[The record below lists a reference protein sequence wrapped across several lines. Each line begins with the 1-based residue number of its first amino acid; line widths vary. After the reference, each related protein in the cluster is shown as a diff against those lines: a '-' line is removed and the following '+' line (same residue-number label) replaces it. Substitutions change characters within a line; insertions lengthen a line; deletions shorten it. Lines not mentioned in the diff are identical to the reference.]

1 MSAFEK
7 PQIISHIQKSLNY
20 TVFDCK
26 WMPCSAKFVTMG
38 NFARGTGV
46 IQLYEIQQ
54 GDLKLLREIEKAKPI
69 KCGTFG
75 ATSLQQ
81 RYLATG
87 DFAGNLHIW
96 NLEAPEVPVYSV
108 KGHKEIIN
116 TIDGV
121 GGLGIGEG
129 APEIVTGS
137 RDGTVKVWD
146 PRQKDDP
153 VANMEPVQGENK
165 RDCWTVAF
173 GNAYNQEERVVCA
186 GYDNGDIKLFDLR
199 NMSLRWETNIKNG
212 VCSLEFDRKDISMN
226 KLVAT
231 SLEGKFHVFD
241 MRTQHPTKGFASVS
255 EKAHKSTVW
264 QVRHLPQNREVFLT
278 AGGAGSLHL
287 WKYEYPIQRSK
298 KDSEG
303 VEMGVAGSVSLLQNV
318 TLSTQPISSLDW
330 SPDKRGPKNAHSGA
344 FRSKSELSALE
355 EASEM
360 AETHGSFGDR
370 SGSASPDP
378 GPGLFSMHCPRKPLY
393 TPVPW
398 NQDTTSQASSQKLR
412 SASITL
418 IIMAGEGIN
427 EDYPVEI
434 HEYLSTFENSI
445 GAVDEMLKTMMS
457 VSRNELLQKLDPLEQ
472 AKVDLVS
479 AYTLNSMFWVYLATQ
494 GVNPKEHPVKQELE
508 RIRVYMNRVKEI
520 TDKKKAGKL
529 DRGAASRFVKNALWE
544 PKPKNAP
551 KVANKGKSKN

>member
-7 PQIISHIQKSLNY
+7 PQIIAHIQKSLNY

-26 WMPCSAKFVTMG
+26 WVPCSAKFVTMG

-46 IQLYEIQQ
+46 IQLYEIQH

-96 NLEAPEVPVYSV
+96 NLEAPDIPVYSV
-108 KGHKEIIN
+108 KAHKEIIN

-212 VCSLEFDRKDISMN
+212 VMYLWILFSFSE
-226 KLVAT
+226 
-231 SLEGKFHVFD
+231 HVF
-241 MRTQHPTKGFASVS
+241 T
-255 EKAHKSTVW
+255 
-264 QVRHLPQNREVFLT
+264 HL
-278 AGGAGSLHL
+278 
-287 WKYEYPIQRSK
+287 
-298 KDSEG
+298 
-303 VEMGVAGSVSLLQNV
+303 
-318 TLSTQPISSLDW
+318 
-330 SPDKRGPKNAHSGA
+330 
-344 FRSKSELSALE
+344 
-355 EASEM
+355 
-360 AETHGSFGDR
+360 
-370 SGSASPDP
+370 
-378 GPGLFSMHCPRKPLY
+378 
-393 TPVPW
+393 
-398 NQDTTSQASSQKLR
+398 
-412 SASITL
+412 
-418 IIMAGEGIN
+418 
-427 EDYPVEI
+427 
-434 HEYLSTFENSI
+434 
-445 GAVDEMLKTMMS
+445 
-457 VSRNELLQKLDPLEQ
+457 
-472 AKVDLVS
+472 
-479 AYTLNSMFWVYLATQ
+479 
-494 GVNPKEHPVKQELE
+494 
-508 RIRVYMNRVKEI
+508 
-520 TDKKKAGKL
+520 
-529 DRGAASRFVKNALWE
+529 
-544 PKPKNAP
+544 
-551 KVANKGKSKN
+551 

>member
-1 MSAFEK
+1 MHLALSETATSNWLGCRGDVYGERKRPTVLFGVWFPGEGFGKGLNVPVGGGEVGWTMSAFEK
-7 PQIISHIQKSLNY
+7 PQIIAHIQKGLNY

-46 IQLYEIQQ
+46 IQLYEIQH
-54 GDLKLLREIEKAKPI
+54 GDLKLLREIVQSFQGPNQKEKQTSGGLSVTWEIEKAKPI

-96 NLEAPEVPVYSV
+96 NLEAPEYPVYSV
-108 KGHKEIIN
+108 KAHKEIIN

-264 QVRHLPQNREVFLT
+264 QVRHLPQNRELFLT
-278 AGGAGSLHL
+278 AGGAGALHL
-287 WKYEYPIQRSK
+287 WKYEYPAQRSK

-318 TLSTQPISSLDW
+318 TLSTQPISSMDW
-330 SPDKRGPKNAHSGA
+330 SPDKRGLCICS
-344 FRSKSELSALE
+344 
-355 EASEM
+355 
-360 AETHGSFGDR
+360 SFDQMVR
-370 SGSASPDP
+370 
-378 GPGLFSMHCPRKPLY
+378 
-393 TPVPW
+393 V
-398 NQDTTSQASSQKLR
+398 
-412 SASITL
+412 L
-418 IIMAGEGIN
+418 II
-427 EDYPVEI
+427 
-434 HEYLSTFENSI
+434 T
-445 GAVDEMLKTMMS
+445 
-457 VSRNELLQKLDPLEQ
+457 KLN
-472 AKVDLVS
+472 KV
-479 AYTLNSMFWVYLATQ
+479 
-494 GVNPKEHPVKQELE
+494 
-508 RIRVYMNRVKEI
+508 
-520 TDKKKAGKL
+520 
-529 DRGAASRFVKNALWE
+529 
-544 PKPKNAP
+544 
-551 KVANKGKSKN
+551 

>member
-1 MSAFEK
+1 
-7 PQIISHIQKSLNY
+7 
-20 TVFDCK
+20 
-26 WMPCSAKFVTMG
+26 
-38 NFARGTGV
+38 
-46 IQLYEIQQ
+46 
-54 GDLKLLREIEKAKPI
+54 IEKAKPI

-75 ATSLQQ
+75 AASLQQ

-87 DFAGNLHIW
+87 DFDGNLHIW
-96 NLEAPEVPVYSV
+96 NLEAPEMPVYSV

-116 TIDGV
+116 TIDGI

-153 VANMEPVQGENK
+153 VANMEAAQGENK

-199 NMSLRWETNIKNG
+199 NMSLRWETNIRNG

-241 MRTQHPTKGFASVS
+241 MRTQHPTKGFASVT
-255 EKAHKSTVW
+255 EKAHKSTIW
-264 QVRHLPQNREVFLT
+264 QVRHLPQNRELFLT

-287 WKYEYPIQRSK
+287 WKYNRRKVFVENEEMHESRHPEK
-298 KDSEG
+298 KSRCKAKG
-303 VEMGVAGSVSLLQNV
+303 RPQ
-318 TLSTQPISSLDW
+318 
-330 SPDKRGPKNAHSGA
+330 K
-344 FRSKSELSALE
+344 
-355 EASEM
+355 
-360 AETHGSFGDR
+360 AETSQCMSLKIQQRQVD
-370 SGSASPDP
+370 
-378 GPGLFSMHCPRKPLY
+378 LF
-393 TPVPW
+393 VE
-398 NQDTTSQASSQKLR
+398 
-412 SASITL
+412 
-418 IIMAGEGIN
+418 MAGEEMN

-434 HEYLSTFENSI
+434 HESLSALESSL
-445 GAVDEMLKTMMS
+445 GAVDDMLKTMMS

-494 GVNPKEHPVKQELE
+494 GVNPKEHPVKQEL
-508 RIRVYMNRVKEI
+508 
-520 TDKKKAGKL
+520 TGFCGAQAGLKL
-529 DRGAASRFVKNALWE
+529 DDVEVFILLPLPSKCWVHPMSTGGSLKFVFPLDSALRKRLHPVLCTHWYH
-544 PKPKNAP
+544 
-551 KVANKGKSKN
+551 GLIG

>member
-7 PQIISHIQKSLNY
+7 PQIISHIQKGLNY

-54 GDLKLLREIEKAKPI
+54 GDLKLLREFQDLGLLVEGSADLGGGSSAFLFAKAFVQSPPKALLKLRGSSEADRRLRNASDIEKAKPI

-199 NMSLRWETNIKNG
+199 NMSLR
-212 VCSLEFDRKDISMN
+212 KDISMN

-255 EKAHKSTVW
+255 EK
-264 QVRHLPQNREVFLT
+264 
-278 AGGAGSLHL
+278 
-287 WKYEYPIQRSK
+287 
-298 KDSEG
+298 
-303 VEMGVAGSVSLLQNV
+303 
-318 TLSTQPISSLDW
+318 
-330 SPDKRGPKNAHSGA
+330 
-344 FRSKSELSALE
+344 
-355 EASEM
+355 
-360 AETHGSFGDR
+360 
-370 SGSASPDP
+370 
-378 GPGLFSMHCPRKPLY
+378 
-393 TPVPW
+393 
-398 NQDTTSQASSQKLR
+398 
-412 SASITL
+412 
-418 IIMAGEGIN
+418 
-427 EDYPVEI
+427 
-434 HEYLSTFENSI
+434 
-445 GAVDEMLKTMMS
+445 
-457 VSRNELLQKLDPLEQ
+457 
-472 AKVDLVS
+472 
-479 AYTLNSMFWVYLATQ
+479 
-494 GVNPKEHPVKQELE
+494 
-508 RIRVYMNRVKEI
+508 
-520 TDKKKAGKL
+520 
-529 DRGAASRFVKNALWE
+529 
-544 PKPKNAP
+544 
-551 KVANKGKSKN
+551 